1 MNTPKLERIARA
13 LSRLEVRGTFS
24 CIHREPAHG
33 LGVDVDGVGRVELPI
48 CEASAEALIA
58 EATPSCFG
66 YRDQTRH
73 DTEVRDSLEIA
84 GDRVHLDPRVW
95 SRRFDRGL
103 REVALALGFPPG
115 VEVTARLHKLVIYRA
130 GHFFAPHRDT
140 ERDPNMRAT
149 LVVLL
154 PSAYEGGAL
163 VVTHGDRRV
172 VHDTATERRDQIT
185 FLGLYTDCLHEI
197 RPVTSGYRV
206 ALTYG
211 VHVDGAAAPPAVA
224 EGSFP
229 DLQGALRA
237 HFGAG
242 PVEEGP
248 AWLVYLLDHHYAAQS
263 LDWASL
269 KNGDRVHVDALR
281 AVASELAYDVYLA
294 LADVHE
300 WYEFD
305 AERGRGGHGVP
316 PGGYGRCLGLELTL
330 HHWVDGEGR
339 PCHGS
344 GEPADDS
351 VVVST
356 GDPHQRAAYERSYE
370 PWTGNEGGEAEQW
383 YHQAALIVVPRGS
396 ERHREIVGHAGEPGV
411 GEEAITTSP
420 PPSRVIVRS
429 RRR

>member
-1 MNTPKLERIARA
+1 MTTPTLERIARA
-13 LSRLEVRGTFS
+13 LSRLEAPGTFS

-33 LGVDVDGVGRVELPI
+33 LGVDVDGVGRVELPLG
-48 CEASAEALIA
+48 EASAEALIA
-58 EATPSCFG
+58 AATPSCFG

-84 GDRVHLDPRVW
+84 GDRVHLDPRAW

-103 REVALALGFPPG
+103 RDVAEALGFPPG
-115 VEVTARLHKLVIYRA
+115 VEVTARLHKLVIYRE

-154 PSAYEGGAL
+154 PSVYAGGAM

-172 VHDTATERRDQIT
+172 VHDTANERRDQIT
-185 FLGLYTDCLHEI
+185 FLGLYADCLHEI
-197 RPVTSGYRV
+197 RPVTSGHRV

-211 VHVDGAAAPPAVA
+211 VHVDGAAAPPAI

-229 DLQGALRA
+229 DLQSALRA

-248 AWLVYLLDHHYAAQS
+248 TWLVYLLDHQYAAQS
-263 LDWASL
+263 LDWAGL
-269 KNGDRVHVDALR
+269 KNGDRVHADALR
-281 AVASELAYDVYLA
+281 AVARELECAVYLA
-294 LADVHE
+294 LADVQE
-300 WYEFD
+300 WYEF
-305 AERGRGGHGVP
+305 AEEGGRGGAGVP
-316 PGGYGRCLGLELTL
+316 PGGYGRCLGRELTL
-330 HHWVDGEGR
+330 HHWVDGDGR
-339 PCHGS
+339 PCPGS
-344 GEPADDS
+344 GETADDS

-370 PWTGNEGGEAEQW
+370 PWTGNEGGEAVQW

-396 ERHREIVGHAGEPGV
+396 ERHREIDGGAGESAAGD
-411 GEEAITTSP
+411 EALRGSP
-420 PPSRVIVRS
+420 TPPRVIVRS